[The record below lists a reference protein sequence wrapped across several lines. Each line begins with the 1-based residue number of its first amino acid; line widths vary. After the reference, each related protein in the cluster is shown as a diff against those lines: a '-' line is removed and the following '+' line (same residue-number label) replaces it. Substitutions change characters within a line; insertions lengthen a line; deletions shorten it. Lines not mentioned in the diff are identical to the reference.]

1 MNNKGSLSIEALIS
15 VFITLLLMLS
25 LIGIINTFYV
35 NEVIN
40 HALYQSV
47 IEMSSNNICTQY
59 GNNDFSVQDKTI
71 NLFSNKK
78 LYGNLKYEIDKNLS
92 DFKYDSN
99 YDLKN
104 KEGSFQVNYSF
115 EILNYVIPIKKTIEY
130 KSFLHK
136 RIKIKNINDEIIYV
150 TKTGEKYHK
159 NGCFYLRKS
168 KIEMKLMD
176 AISEGYTPCSRCYD
190 TKKVKLQ

>member
-1 MNNKGSLSIEALIS
+1 MNDKGSLSIEAIIS
-15 VFITLLLMLS
+15 VFFTLMFMLF
-25 LIGIINTFYV
+25 LIAIINTFYI
-35 NEVIN
+35 NEVVN
-40 HALYQSV
+40 QALYESV

-59 GNNDFSVQDKTI
+59 GNNEFGIQNKTI
-71 NLFSNKK
+71 EIYSNKI
-78 LYGNLKYEIDKNLS
+78 LYDN
-92 DFKYDSN
+92 FKYDVDKTVKDFKCTSD

-104 KEGSFQVNYSF
+104 KKGNFQVKYKFS
-115 EILNYVIPIKKTIEY
+115 ILNYVIPIEKNIDY

-136 RIKIKNINDEIIYV
+136 QITIGNIQNEIIYV

-168 KIEMKLMD
+168 KIEMNLMD

-190 TKKVKLQ
+190 TKKIKLQ